1 LLLGYLTLSLQIK
14 YVILCNTYIKYL
26 MNIMQ
31 ETAVRIPYEVIQY
44 VRLLFSLLFFVCHLC
59 ATYLIVKRLKL
70 PTCKFAHLQL
80 ATSKTDLKKS
90 QDELAKM
97 SKEFESTKTEL
108 KKMKDCKVKLDETQ
122 KQVDS
127 LKKKST
133 DVDSEVIAFI

>member
-1 LLLGYLTLSLQIK
+1 
-14 YVILCNTYIKYL
+14 V
-26 MNIMQ
+26 
-31 ETAVRIPYEVIQY
+31 
-44 VRLLFSLLFFVCHLC
+44 
-59 ATYLIVKRLKL
+59 TYLIVKRLKL
-70 PTCKFAHLQL
+70 PTCKFTRLQL